1 MNPVMA
7 RPMNSD
13 FQRKPYRLVAHS
25 NESVIRERLLRKLEK
40 RLRRVFMPGRCDSG
54 AFRGR

>member
-13 FQRKPYRLVAHS
+13 FQRKPYRLIAQS
-25 NESVIRERLLRKLEK
+25 NEPVIRERLLRKLEK
-40 RLRRVFMPGRCDSG
+40 HFWRGIQGRSATQAVPGR
-54 AFRGR
+54 

>member
-13 FQRKPYRLVAHS
+13 FQRKPYRLIAHS
-25 NESVIRERLLRKLEK
+25 NEPVIRERLLRKLEK
-40 RLRRVFMPGRCDSG
+40 HFWRGIQGRSATQAVPGR
-54 AFRGR
+54 

>member
-13 FQRKPYRLVAHS
+13 FQRKPYRLIAHS

-40 RLRRVFMPGRCDSG
+40 RFRRGIQGMPARQAVPGR
-54 AFRGR
+54 

>member
-13 FQRKPYRLVAHS
+13 LQRKPYRLIAHS
-25 NESVIRERLLRKLEK
+25 NESVIRERLLRRLEE
-40 RLRRVFMPGRCDSG
+40 RLRRVFMPGRFDSE

>member
-40 RLRRVFMPGRCDSG
+40 RFRRGIQGRPAPQAVPGR
-54 AFRGR
+54 

>member
-13 FQRKPYRLVAHS
+13 FQRKPYRLIAHS
-25 NESVIRERLLRKLEK
+25 NESVIRERLLRRLEE
-40 RLRRVFMPGRCDSG
+40 RLRRVFMPGRSDSE
-54 AFRGR
+54 AFRGH

>member
-13 FQRKPYRLVAHS
+13 FQRKPYRLIAHA

-40 RLRRVFMPGRCDSG
+40 RFRRGIQGMPARQAVPGR
-54 AFRGR
+54 

>member
-13 FQRKPYRLVAHS
+13 FQRKPYRLIAHS
-25 NESVIRERLLRKLEK
+25 NESVIRERLLRKLEQ
-40 RLRRVFMPGRCDSG
+40 RFRRGIQGRPAPQAVPGR
-54 AFRGR
+54 